1 MSRRI
6 HVDRDRTTGFCW
18 NEFLR
23 PPLIPSA
30 ETGGGAIRRG
40 GGRAWRPLIIGRLA
54 LAAVGLGFFLG
65 PVATASPSTVL
76 DDFDNGLAAW
86 TAHPAAGV
94 EMKLTPETGLHGQAM
109 RVDFRF
115 SGGGWA
121 IARRELDLALPAN
134 YAFSFSLRGRAP
146 VNTLEFKL
154 VDPNGENVWWY
165 VHRDLRW
172 PETWEQVTIKK
183 RQISFAWGPA
193 GGGDISRIAS
203 LEIVVTAGTGGEG
216 TIWIDDL
223 ELRELP
229 PPGAVFPPPTAT
241 ASTSAPA
248 MAPASAPATAS
259 GLSPAPPGDGSPNA
273 AVDGD
278 TLTAWRS
285 ASTDRAPALTLDL
298 GVEREFGG
306 LVLDWGRHRHPASYD
321 IETSPDGNG
330 WRTIR
335 AVRGS
340 NGARD
345 PLLLAESEARF
356 VRIQTRPDLPGRDRS
371 AGADSAAY
379 QGRGDQGVE
388 LREITVMPL
397 EWGASPEAF
406 FRQLAREAPRGLYP
420 RGILGEPVQWTLV
433 GPGDGNVHEGLL
445 DTDGRL
451 EAGKACWSIEPFL
464 YAGGRLLTWN
474 ELRFRP
480 RLLEGDL
487 PIPIVDG
494 GGEDPGRPV
503 EGDPPIL
510 GADRPEE
517 DLRLSVTA
525 FATDRALIAR
535 YLLRN
540 VGKAPRSATLYLALR
555 PFQVNPPAQFLNT
568 PGGVAPISSIR
579 REGPAVLI
587 NEPWGNE
594 AQGAG
599 IAGQSGRGLLPHTAP
614 TGIGDKPGH
623 GLLLLTAPSSF
634 GALSFDQG
642 DLVADFL
649 QYDRLPESESVQ
661 DPFERASGVIAYRL
675 ALGPGEEREVAVQVP
690 LQGPPREAEAILSP
704 DAAQRAVQTAWR
716 REVDSVQIVLP
727 TPRGREITAS
737 IRAQVAW
744 ILINRDGAAIQP
756 GSRSYDRS
764 WIRDGALTS
773 TAFLRLGKAETV
785 RDFLLWFAGFQYP
798 DGKVPC
804 CVDHR
809 GADPVP
815 EHDSHGELIYL
826 AAEYYRYTGDRET
839 ARRVWPAVAKAAA
852 YLDTLRAQR
861 RTEEWRQPGKEQ
873 FFGLLPPSISHEGYS
888 AKPMHSYWD
897 DFFALRGLRD
907 AAFLARELG
916 LTAEAERL
924 ARDRD
929 EFTGDLQASLAAAL
943 RAHGIDCV
951 PGCAD
956 LGDFDAT
963 STTIALSPCAATGI
977 TPPGA
982 LERTFEKYWEFFR
995 ERRDGKPWEAFTPY
1009 EMRAIGAFVR
1019 LGWRDRAQELLGFFL
1034 EHRSPPAW
1042 RQWAEVVWS
1051 DSPTQR
1057 FIGDLPHTWCGSD
1070 FVRSALDLLAY
1081 DREEDGTLVLAA
1093 GIPLEWLTAEG
1104 GVRVRNLATP
1114 YGRLSYTAGAGSDDG
1129 RGGGLTR
1136 HEGSDLKASSP
1147 AAMAVWM
1154 KIEGGLRIPPGGIV
1168 VALPS
1173 APERRDQLA
1182 RATVNGRP
1190 ATLDEAGR
1198 VVIRELPATVTI
1210 RG

>member
-1 MSRRI
+1 MRHRI
-6 HVDRDRTTGFCW
+6 CINGTRSAAFCW
-18 NEFLR
+18 SNFLHSFLKHSDQAGDR
-23 PPLIPSA
+23 PIHGVGGPARRCLLI
-30 ETGGGAIRRG
+30 GV
-40 GGRAWRPLIIGRLA
+40 LA
-54 LAAVGLGFFLG
+54 PAAVASGLLCGPLAA
-65 PVATASPSTVL
+65 ASTSTVL
-76 DDFDNGLAAW
+76 DNFDDGLAGW

-94 EMKLTPETGLHGQAM
+94 EMNLAPDAGLHGKAM
-109 RVDFRF
+109 RIDFRF

-121 IARRELDLALPAN
+121 IARRELDLALPTN
-134 YAFSFSLRGRAP
+134 YAFSFRLRGRAP

-154 VDPNGENVWWY
+154 VDPSGENVWWN

-172 PETWEQVTIKK
+172 PEAWEQVTIKK

-193 GGGDISRIAS
+193 GGGDISRVAS
-203 LEIVVTAGTGGEG
+203 LEIVVTASTGGEG

-229 PPGAVFPPPTAT
+229 PPGAILPPPTAT
-241 ASTSAPA
+241 ASS
-248 MAPASAPATAS
+248 STAS
-259 GLSPAPPGDGSPNA
+259 VPSGLPPALSGDGSPSA
-273 AVDGD
+273 AIDSD

-285 ASTDRAPALTLDL
+285 APVDRSPTLTVDL

-306 LVLDWGRHRHPASYD
+306 LVLDWGHRRHPQNYD
-321 IETSPDGNG
+321 IETSPDGME
-330 WRTIR
+330 WHTVR

-345 PLLLAESEARF
+345 PLPLAESEARYIR
-356 VRIQTRPDLPGRDRS
+356 VRVGPDLPRRDEP
-371 AGADSAAY
+371 AGADSVTY
-379 QGRGDQGVE
+379 PGRKDQGGGDQSWENQGVE
-388 LREITVMPL
+388 LREFAVMPL

-420 RGILGEPVQWTLV
+420 RGILGEPVTWTLV
-433 GPGDGNVHEGLL
+433 GPGNGNVHEGLL

-451 EAGKACWSIEPFL
+451 ETGKACWSIEPFL

-480 RLLEGDL
+480 SLLDGDL
-487 PIPIVDG
+487 PIPIVEG
-494 GGEDPGRPV
+494 REEDHPRQLG
-503 EGDPPIL
+503 GDPPIL
-510 GADRPEE
+510 GAETQAE
-517 DLRLSVTA
+517 DLRLRVTA
-525 FATDRALIAR
+525 FATDRALVAR
-535 YLLRN
+535 YLVRN
-540 VGKAPRSATLYLALR
+540 AGTVPRSATLYLALR

-568 PGGVAPISSIR
+568 PGGVAPICSIR
-579 REGPAVLI
+579 REGRTILV
-587 NEPWGNE
+587 NE
-594 AQGAG
+594 AQGNEAPE
-599 IAGQSGRGLLPHTAP
+599 AAFADQPGRGLLLVTV
-614 TGIGDKPGH
+614 
-623 GLLLLTAPSSF
+623 PSAF

-642 DLVADFL
+642 DLIADFL
-649 QYDRLPESESVQ
+649 RYDRVPASESVR
-661 DPFERASGVIAYRL
+661 DPFERASGALAYRL
-675 ALGPGEEREVAVQVP
+675 SLGPGEEREVAVQVP
-690 LQGPPREAEAILSP
+690 LQGPPKVAVVNSSP
-704 DAAQRAVQTAWR
+704 EAAQRTVRAAWR
-716 REVDSVQIVLP
+716 READSVQIVLP

-756 GSRSYDRS
+756 GSRSYERS

-773 TAFLRLGKAETV
+773 TALLRLGKAEIV

-815 EHDSHGELIYL
+815 EHDSSGELIYL

-916 LTAEAERL
+916 LASDADRL
-924 ARDRD
+924 AKDRD
-929 EFTGDLQASLAAAL
+929 EFTGDLRASLAAAL
-943 RAHGIDCV
+943 RAHNIDYV

-963 STTIALSPCAATGI
+963 STTIALSPCAATAI
-977 TPPGA
+977 IPPGA

-1009 EMRAIGAFVR
+1009 EMRNIGAFVR
-1019 LGWRDRAQELLGFFL
+1019 LGWRDRAQDLLGFFL
-1034 EHRSPPAW
+1034 DHRTPPAW
-1042 RQWAEVVWS
+1042 RQWPEVVWS
-1051 DSPTQR
+1051 DSTTQH

-1070 FVRSALDLLAY
+1070 FVRSALDLVAY
-1081 DREEDGTLVLAA
+1081 DRDEDSTLVLAA
-1093 GIPLEWLTAEG
+1093 GVPWEWLIAEG
-1104 GVRVRNLATP
+1104 GVQVRNLATP
-1114 YGRLSYTAGAGSDDG
+1114 WGRLSYTAGAVNVDGHRGDGKG
-1129 RGGGLTR
+1129 RGT
-1136 HEGSDLKASSP
+1136 SDRKASS
-1147 AAMAVWM
+1147 AGTVVTMA
-1154 KIEGGLRIPPGGIV
+1154 IEKGLRIPPGGIV
-1168 VALPS
+1168 VTLPRNPEGR
-1173 APERRDQLA
+1173 APARREQPS
-1182 RATVNGRP
+1182 RTTVNGRP
-1190 ATLDEAGR
+1190 SPVDEAGR
-1198 VVIRELPATVTI
+1198 IVVREVPATIVIR
-1210 RG
+1210 G